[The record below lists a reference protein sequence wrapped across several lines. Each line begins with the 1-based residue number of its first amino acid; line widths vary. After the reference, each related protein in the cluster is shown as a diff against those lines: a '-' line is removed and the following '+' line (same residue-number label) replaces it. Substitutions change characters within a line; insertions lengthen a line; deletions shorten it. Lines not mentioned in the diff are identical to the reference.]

1 MTLLATRGADSTAT
15 IQVEVSSSGFLR
27 RELYLGTARV
37 VATAPPPRDSTLKDS
52 TALQVRRVHVGDG
65 RLTGSV
71 RATPDGR
78 PLVGAQISILDGPQ
92 TRSNARGEWTLS
104 DAPPGTRLLEV
115 RAVGYYP
122 ERRVVDIV
130 DSVAPLRIAL
140 ATFKSVLDTMKISA
154 TRTVD
159 LSLLGFQERRRSSI
173 GRFLT
178 PRDIAVRQPFVTSE
192 IFRSVPGLFL
202 DRTMDAEEKVMMRGV
217 FEDRCEPAIYIN
229 GQWMNGLTSGD
240 LDGFIRPNEIAG
252 IEVYMAGQVPTQFQP
267 GLGGCGSLVFWT
279 K

>member
-1 MTLLATRGADSTAT
+1 MGDS
-15 IQVEVSSSGFLR
+15 
-27 RELYLGTARV
+27 
-37 VATAPPPRDSTLKDS
+37 
-52 TALQVRRVHVGDG
+52 
-65 RLTGSV
+65 RLSGSV
-71 RATPDGR
+71 RSTNDGR
-78 PLVGAQISILDGPQ
+78 PLAGAQISILDGPQ
-92 TRSNARGEWTLS
+92 TRSNARGEWTLT

-122 ERRVVDIV
+122 ERRAVDIV

-159 LSLLGFQERRRSSI
+159 MNLFGFQERRRSSV

-202 DRTMDAEEKVMMRGV
+202 DRTMDDDEKVMMRGV

-240 LDGFIRPNEIAG
+240 LDGFVRPNEIAG